1 MNPKDENL
9 KNKRNNMDE
18 DFDEDIIIGK
28 NKKVIDDSDDELNSM
43 GGFEAD
49 DIDDVKKI
57 FEENEDL
64 EVVDDDEEIE
74 VVEDDEEEYEVVEDE
89 EEE

>member
-9 KNKRNNMDE
+9 RNKKDE
-18 DFDEDIIIGK
+18 MNDDFDDEIIVGK
-28 NKKVIDDSDDELNSM
+28 NKKIISDSDDELNSM

-74 VVEDDEEEYEVVEDE
+74 VVEDDDE
-89 EEE
+89 E